1 MLAHTASVQGISV
14 IEQIS
19 GRENVLNHLSI
30 LAACFMHPKVS
41 MVGLT
46 EPQIREKGSK

>member
-1 MLAHTASVQGISV
+1 MKLYIAV

-19 GRENVLNHLSI
+19 GRDNVPNHLSI
-30 LAACFMHPKVS
+30 LAACFMHPEIS

-46 EPQIREKGSK
+46 EVK